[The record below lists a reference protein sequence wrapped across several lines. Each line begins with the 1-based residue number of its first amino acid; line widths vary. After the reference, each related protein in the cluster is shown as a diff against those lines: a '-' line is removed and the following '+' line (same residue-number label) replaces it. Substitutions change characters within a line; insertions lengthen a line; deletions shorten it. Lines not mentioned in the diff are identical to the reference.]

1 MTELN
6 ANREIFENKQKKNIK
21 LKHIK
26 IFLTII
32 LHLKIDFVSFFNEI
46 KTFCYSFNVRSIL
59 LLYKRFKIFLFS
71 FDIFI
76 MIKYFKAFLFFKEK
90 LG

>member
-32 LHLKIDFVSFFNEI
+32 LHLKKLILFPFLMKLKLFVI
-46 KTFCYSFNVRSIL
+46 AL
-59 LLYKRFKIFLFS
+59 
-71 FDIFI
+71 
-76 MIKYFKAFLFFKEK
+76 M
-90 LG
+90 